1 MSRGF
6 FSRLLDL
13 LFPPRCTFC
22 RRFLKNNE
30 KCICEEC
37 GKTLPY
43 VEKVG
48 RKGEFFSVCVSPL
61 YYKNRVRS
69 AVLRFKFKSATNYTT
84 CFGKILAECISDN
97 LKGKYDYITWVPL
110 SEKRRKKRGY
120 DQAALLAMATALE
133 LDDVA
138 IEILRKPVDVPA
150 QSGVGAAEKRRANVS
165 GVYEVIEPEI
175 IMGNRILVIDD
186 IITTGATLSECAR
199 VLLTAGAKEV
209 LCAAL
214 ATTERD

>member
-1 MSRGF
+1 MPRGF

-22 RRFLKNNE
+22 RSFLKNGE
-30 KCICEEC
+30 RCVCEEC
-37 GKTLPY
+37 VKTLPY
-43 VEKVG
+43 VENGG
-48 RKGEFFSVCVSPL
+48 RKGEFFSLCVSPL
-61 YYKNRVRS
+61 YYKDKVR
-69 AVLRFKFKSATNYTT
+69 AAILRFKFKKATNYTT
-84 CFGKILAECISDN
+84 CFGKILADCISGKLN
-97 LKGKYDYITWVPL
+97 GKYDYITWVPL
-110 SEKRRKKRGY
+110 SSKRLKKRGY

-138 IEILRKPVDVPA
+138 IEILRKPIDVPA
-150 QSGVGAAEKRRANVS
+150 QSGMGAPEKRKANVS

-175 IMGNRILVIDD
+175 VMGNRILVIDD

-209 LCAAL
+209 VCAAL

>member
-1 MSRGF
+1 MPRGF

-22 RRFLKNNE
+22 RRFLKSEE

-43 VEKVG
+43 VENGG

-61 YYKNRVRS
+61 YYKDKVR
-69 AVLRFKFKSATNYTT
+69 AAILRFKFKNATNYTS
-84 CFGKILAECISDN
+84 CFGKILAECISGK

-110 SEKRRKKRGY
+110 SPKRLKKRGY

-138 IEILRKPVDVPA
+138 IEILRKPIDVPA
-150 QSGVGAAEKRRANVS
+150 QSGMGAPEKRKANIS
-165 GVYEVIEPEI
+165 GAYEVIEPEI

-186 IITTGATLSECAR
+186 IITTGATFSECAR

-209 LCAAL
+209 VCAAL